1 MTERKRT
8 YESKVQGAAL
18 RRLAPIT
25 NQVKTEDEAELARQ
39 SNLNPEQSDQKI
51 DVLYRLIQH
60 LKAL

>member
-18 RRLAPIT
+18 RRLAPLA
-25 NQVKTEDEAELARQ
+25 NPARPEDEAELARQ
-39 SNLNPEQSDQKI
+39 ASLNPAQTDQKI
-51 DVLYRLIQH
+51 DLLVRLIKH